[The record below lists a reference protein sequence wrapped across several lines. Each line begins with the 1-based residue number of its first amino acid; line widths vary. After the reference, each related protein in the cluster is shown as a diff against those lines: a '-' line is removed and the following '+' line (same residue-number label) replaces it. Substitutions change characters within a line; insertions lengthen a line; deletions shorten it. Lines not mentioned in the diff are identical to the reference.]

1 MLTRQI
7 PITTYAIPFFVAAIA
22 LELVVLARARTPVR
36 GYRTRDTLASLSMGG
51 LSLLVGLGLAALSVP
66 IALFAW
72 HHRLFDLGTGAVA
85 WAVALVAWDL
95 AYYWN
100 HRAGHR
106 VRLLWANHV
115 QHHSSRRYNL
125 STALRQPVTSVNEL
139 LFFPTLCLLGLQPW
153 LVFAAG
159 GINLLY
165 QFWIHTEAVDR
176 LPRPFE
182 YVLNTPSHHRVHHGS
197 NPRYLD
203 RNYGGILIV
212 WDRLFGT
219 FEPES
224 AGEPVV
230 YGLTK
235 DISTYNPLRIA
246 THEYAALVRD
256 VAATRGLWRRAGRLV
271 RPPGW
276 APAGAAAE
284 AAEVAA

>member
-1 MLTRQI
+1 VLTRQL
-7 PITTYAIPFFVAAIA
+7 PITTDAIPFFIAAIV
-22 LELVVLARARTPVR
+22 LELVLLARSRRPVA
-36 GYRTRDTLASLSMGG
+36 GYRLSDTLASLSMGA
-51 LSLLVGLGLAALSVP
+51 LSLGVGVGLALLAVP
-66 IALFAW
+66 ISLVAW

-85 WAVALVAWDL
+85 WVVAMVAWDFS
-95 AYYWN
+95 YYWN

-115 QHHSSRRYNL
+115 QHHSSTRYNL

-165 QFWIHTEAVDR
+165 QFWIHTEAIDR
-176 LPRPFE
+176 LPRPVE

-197 NPRYLD
+197 NRRYLD

-224 AGEPVV
+224 ADEPVV

-235 DISTYNPLRIA
+235 NIATYNPLRVA
-246 THEYAALVRD
+246 GHEYAALARD
-256 VAATRGLWRRAGRLV
+256 VAATPGLGRRVARLL

-276 APAGAAAE
+276 SPAE
-284 AAEVAA
+284 PVTV